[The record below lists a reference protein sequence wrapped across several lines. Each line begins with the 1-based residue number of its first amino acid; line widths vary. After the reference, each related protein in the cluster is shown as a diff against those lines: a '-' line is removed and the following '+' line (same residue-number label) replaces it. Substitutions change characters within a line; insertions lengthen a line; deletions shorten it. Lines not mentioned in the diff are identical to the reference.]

1 MMLRFGGD
9 SAAIRAAVGRLGREG
24 DGEEVGIANCSLN
37 RCVIDALFR
46 FSRHIRAESGL
57 WSTTSFKARTAS
69 PSSFRMRGDPREKRC
84 ERADSI

>member
-37 RCVIDALFR
+37 RCVIDTLFR

-57 WSTTSFKARTAS
+57 WSTTSFKPEQPAPA
-69 PSSFRMRGDPREKRC
+69 PFE
-84 ERADSI
+84 